1 MSARDE
7 ALARIAELAREHAL
21 APSEVLA
28 VLQQGES
35 APRPQRQGVLGTV
48 LAWLGGSLVL
58 AGLCVLV
65 AMLWGDLGFAE
76 RVIVSL
82 GTGLVAL
89 TLSYLAS
96 QYPQRARLVT
106 PLFLIA
112 ALAQPVG
119 LAVILEELGGGGNE
133 ELGVLAIAGVMT
145 AQCVLF
151 GMRVRRDAIVF
162 VALAFG
168 AAAVSAA
175 LALVDIDEELNAL
188 VVGAALFLVTLGVRR
203 GEHEPITPFWFFVS
217 ASLILGAWFALVERG
232 PAEITEVALI
242 AGCIW
247 LSTLLRSRTLLVTGT
262 LALLLYVGWFS
273 GRHFADSVGW
283 PLLLIALGALMMGL
297 GTAAMRIHRRYIR
310 TESHTLR

>member
-1 MSARDE
+1 LSARDQ
-7 ALARIAELAREHAL
+7 ALARIAALAREHAL
-21 APSEVLA
+21 APAEVLA
-28 VLQQGES
+28 ALQQGE
-35 APRPQRQGVLGTV
+35 ATPKPERQGVLAGV

-65 AMLWGDLGFAE
+65 AMLWGDLGLAE
-76 RVIVSL
+76 RMIVSL

-96 QYPQRARLVT
+96 LYPERARLVT

-151 GMRVRRDAIVF
+151 GARVRRNAIVF
-162 VALAFG
+162 AALAFG
-168 AAAVSAA
+168 AAAVSAT
-175 LALVDIDEELNAL
+175 LALVDVEEELNAL
-188 VVGAALFLVTLGVRR
+188 VVGVSLFLATLGVRR

-247 LSTLLRSRTLLVTGT
+247 LSTLLRSRTLLATGT
-262 LALLLYVGWFS
+262 LALLFYVGWFS

-297 GTAAMRIHRRYIR
+297 GTAAVRIHRRYIR
-310 TESHTLR
+310 PGA

>member
-7 ALARIAELAREHAL
+7 ALAHIVELAREHGLTHADVRAAL
-21 APSEVLA
+21 GAAEAPARTARS
-28 VLQQGES
+28 
-35 APRPQRQGVLGTV
+35 GVLGNV
-48 LAWLGGSLVL
+48 FAWLGGSFVL
-58 AGLCVLV
+58 AGLCVLM
-65 AMLWGDLGFAE
+65 AMLWGDLGFVE
-76 RVIVSL
+76 QVIVTL

-89 TLSYLAS
+89 VLSYMAS
-96 QYPQRARLVT
+96 LFAGRERLVT

-119 LAVILEELGGGGNE
+119 LAVILEELGGGGRE

-145 AQCVLF
+145 VQCFLF
-151 GMRVRRDAIVF
+151 GARVRRNAVVF
-162 VALAFG
+162 AALAFG
-168 AAAVSAA
+168 SAAVSAA
-175 LALVDIDEELNAL
+175 LVLVGIEEELNAL
-188 VVGAALFLVTLGVRR
+188 VVGVSLFLATLGVRR

-217 ASLILGAWFALVERG
+217 ASLILGAWFAWVERG

-247 LSTLLRSRTLLVTGT
+247 LSTLLRSRTLLATGT
-262 LALLLYVGWFS
+262 VALLLYIGWFS

-297 GTAAMRIHRRYIR
+297 GTAAVRIHRRYIR
-310 TESHTLR
+310 P